1 MTILAVDPSSR
12 SCGWCLADDTGKVL
26 DCGVVRATRIG
37 LMAERI
43 AIEACN
49 LWIDHPAFRLAIER
63 ATPQTQRGVYTDS
76 WGPGIAAGLWIQALQ
91 AFTHDNADP
100 PFIPPME
107 WRKAMIGKGHRG
119 RDAKKA
125 AAIQRANAELLA
137 SGLPQL
143 DPAMAGLDDV
153 ADAVCIA
160 VYAAR
165 RAER

>member
-26 DCGVVRATRIG
+26 YCGVVRATRIG
-37 LMAERI
+37 LLKRRI
-43 AIEACN
+43 QELYFDIGWRHTIQC
-49 LWIDHPAFRLAIER
+49 LAIER
-63 ATPQTQRGVYTDS
+63 TPVTSRRGTFTDS
-76 WGPGIAAGLWIQALQ
+76 WGPGIAAGIWLAEWCRGDSAEPLLSKP
-91 AFTHDNADP
+91 A
-100 PFIPPME
+100 E
-107 WRKAMIGKGHRG
+107 WRKAMVGKHRG
-119 RDAKKA
+119 RDAYKA

-153 ADAVCIA
+153 ADAVCLA

-165 RAER
+165 RAE